1 MTTTPTPAEATGGT
15 PLRLG
20 AEMTIAHAATHRETL
35 VDAVA
40 AAPADLQLDL
50 GGVHEFDSSGVQL
63 LLSARRSLSERGHAL
78 QIVAASTPVHDALVL
93 FGLADMLAAPGA
105 TNAATNAS
113 ATADH

>member
-1 MTTTPTPAEATGGT
+1 MITALTTEAAARSA

-40 AAPADLQLDL
+40 ATPADLRLDL
-50 GGVHEFDSSGVQL
+50 AGVQDFDSSGVQL
-63 LLSARRSLSERGHAL
+63 LLSARRSLAERGHAL
-78 QIVAASTPVHDALVL
+78 QIVAASTPVHDALLL
-93 FGLADMLAAPGA
+93 FGLADLLAPPA
-105 TNAATNAS
+105 